1 MSQTTIQ
8 ISNDVRTI
16 LLKQRISE
24 KETYNEIIERI
35 LEDSLDYTEQTKK
48 DIEESKK
55 QAAKGEVYS
64 LEEVEEMFGV
74 N

>member
-8 ISNDVRTI
+8 ISNDVKAT

-24 KETYNEIIERI
+24 KESYNEIIERI
-35 LEDSLDYTEQTKK
+35 LEDSLDYTEETKK

-55 QAAKGEVYS
+55 QAEKGEVYS
-64 LEEVEEMFGV
+64 LEEMEELFGV

>member
-8 ISNDVRTI
+8 ISNHVKAI

-24 KETYNEIIERI
+24 KESYNEIIERI
-35 LEDSLDYTEQTKK
+35 LEDSLDYTEETKK

-55 QAAKGEVYS
+55 QFEKGETYS
-64 LEEVEEMFGV
+64 LDEIKELFGV
-74 N
+74 K